1 MLHNFESSKSG
12 SGDIFDSV
20 TRSSDRYEF
29 ENDLSVSEVKN
40 LPDKLPPIDRSKMPA
55 SRLEKIYVRRE
66 ARHTRQLGHRTL
78 HGGAST
84 KQNRFADQ
92 N

>member
-1 MLHNFESSKSG
+1 M
-12 SGDIFDSV
+12 

-66 ARHTRQLGHRTL
+66 ARHTRKGSSNGSPICQFAIELIR
-78 HGGAST
+78 SVRYMFDDP
-84 KQNRFADQ
+84 KKNRSRFRD
-92 N
+92 